1 MPWYGRV
8 QSMILSVFCDT
19 YGIKM
24 LMVGFSWIKL
34 GVFPLSFNMTNIVLI
49 SKGDERISMKY
60 LRSIALCN
68 VLYKVISKILAN

>member
-1 MPWYGRV
+1 MPRYGRV
-8 QSMILSVFCDT
+8 QSMILSAFCDT
-19 YGIKM
+19 YGTKTFI
-24 LMVGFSWIKL
+24 VGFSWIEL

-49 SKGDERISMKY
+49 SKGDELISMKC